1 MIALMK
7 TRGKSSTV
15 RDLSDMRTDAVTLE
29 RWIFMLLLAVLGFMC
44 SRELNRLSS
53 SIETLANTQNNQMTL
68 YQDLRLELREFKI
81 EMRAKNDT
89 P

>member
-1 MIALMK
+1 MQTLTAHQLREFMK
-7 TRGKSSTV
+7 
-15 RDLSDMRTDAVTLE
+15 TDAVTIE

-53 SIETLANTQNNQMTL
+53 SIETLANTQTNQMAL

-81 EMRAKNDT
+81 EIRAAKHAK

>member
-1 MIALMK
+1 MLAIMK
-7 TRGKSSTV
+7 NLGKSS
-15 RDLSDMRTDAVTLE
+15 RARYLSDMKTDAVTLE

-44 SRELNRLSS
+44 SRELNRLSQ

-68 YQDLRLELREFKI
+68 YQDLRLELREFKM
-81 EMRAKNDT
+81 EMRAKNAT